1 MSQKKRKIE
10 NEDMY
15 FEYPNDKE
23 KLDELFK
30 ETPYEIDLTKDQQK
44 EIDESPRNNLN
55 CIISEIEEKL
65 DIYLDYD
72 VILEQF
78 KEIILK
84 NNLGMKNRCT
94 ECNVDMGLCNPRQ
107 LCGKTYCSNES

>member
-1 MSQKKRKIE
+1 MSQKKRKLDY
-10 NEDMY
+10 EDVY
-15 FEYPNDKE
+15 DDDTNDKE
-23 KLDELFK
+23 KLDGLFK
-30 ETPYEIDLTKDQQK
+30 APYEIDLTKDQQK
-44 EIDESPRNNLN
+44 EIDESPINNLN

-84 NNLGMKNRCT
+84 NNLGKKWRCI
-94 ECNVDMGLCNPRQ
+94 ECKIDMGINNSRQ
-107 LCGKTYCSNES
+107 LCGKTYCCNEI